1 MVLGAAVS
9 GDALLGSYAFLRGG
23 QCGRASLL
31 PAPSYHL
38 RMVDYGIVLPG
49 WCCPVP
55 SLSSRWWPLSMGV
68 KPSGPDI

>member
-38 RMVDYGIVLPG
+38 RIVLPG
-49 WCCPVP
+49 RCCPVP
-55 SLSSRWWPLSMGV
+55 SLSSGWWPLSMVV